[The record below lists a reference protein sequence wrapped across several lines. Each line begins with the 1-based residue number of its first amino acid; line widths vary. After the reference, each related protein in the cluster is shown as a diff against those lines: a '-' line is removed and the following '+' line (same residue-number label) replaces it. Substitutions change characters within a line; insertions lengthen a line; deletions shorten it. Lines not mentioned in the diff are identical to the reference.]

1 MTDLLVLQELKI
13 AAAQVDDA
21 DCVTGANEIFLQIV
35 GLDLCDVKSHALH
48 DVLAAMDKAD
58 GSKREGVYRT
68 SCDGQVKHFRVDRQE
83 GVLAQL
89 VTLRDVS
96 EECSALEDLR
106 TRYELRDRLLHDGQ
120 IGTWRYDP
128 EQDLYYFSDE
138 LSLGHENIGE
148 PVPTSLLFLI
158 QHPDDREKDAEIRQR
173 ITTEGGIANEEI
185 RYQGAD
191 GSWTHLLVHYRA
203 GRRLPSGRYEMFGIS
218 QSVTDVAVARDEGHK
233 TSQKL
238 EFALRAAGAAVFEY
252 NYTEKKFWIS
262 EDAAELL
269 DASEAK
275 VAMKDPMSMVDP
287 EFQDSLR
294 RALANAAGSEGPT
307 VLEIMTHEALGSR
320 WLRFYYDVKQRDEEG
335 NPRLGVG
342 LLLDIDKQKR
352 QEIALAEAQ
361 QEAEFANRTK
371 TEFLANMS
379 HELRTPLNAILGF
392 SEMIS
397 LRTFGP
403 IGAKYLEYAQ
413 DIHTSGQLLLDLVND
428 VLDLSKLEAGKLE
441 LHTTNIDLSSLGP
454 ECLALLKAR
463 AASNKITL
471 INNIPAGI
479 PLLNADERS
488 VRQILLNFLSNAV
501 KFTPE
506 GGQVE
511 LSATVDISGGIVLS
525 VKDSGIG
532 MTPTEAKVALSP
544 FGQIDSEIARKHQG
558 TGLGLPIC
566 KSLMELHD
574 GRLTIISKPG
584 QGTSLIAHFPVG
596 RTIVQ
601 KAGLTGISAD

>member
-1 MTDLLVLQELKI
+1 
-13 AAAQVDDA
+13 
-21 DCVTGANEIFLQIV
+21 
-35 GLDLCDVKSHALH
+35 
-48 DVLAAMDKAD
+48 
-58 GSKREGVYRT
+58 
-68 SCDGQVKHFRVDRQE
+68 
-83 GVLAQL
+83 
-89 VTLRDVS
+89 
-96 EECSALEDLR
+96 
-106 TRYELRDRLLHDGQ
+106 
-120 IGTWRYDP
+120 
-128 EQDLYYFSDE
+128 
-138 LSLGHENIGE
+138 
-148 PVPTSLLFLI
+148 
-158 QHPDDREKDAEIRQR
+158 
-173 ITTEGGIANEEI
+173 
-185 RYQGAD
+185 
-191 GSWTHLLVHYRA
+191 
-203 GRRLPSGRYEMFGIS
+203 
-218 QSVTDVAVARDEGHK
+218 
-233 TSQKL
+233 
-238 EFALRAAGAAVFEY
+238 
-252 NYTEKKFWIS
+252 
-262 EDAAELL
+262 
-269 DASEAK
+269 
-275 VAMKDPMSMVDP
+275 MVDP

-307 VLEIMTHEALGSR
+307 VLEIMTHKVLGSR